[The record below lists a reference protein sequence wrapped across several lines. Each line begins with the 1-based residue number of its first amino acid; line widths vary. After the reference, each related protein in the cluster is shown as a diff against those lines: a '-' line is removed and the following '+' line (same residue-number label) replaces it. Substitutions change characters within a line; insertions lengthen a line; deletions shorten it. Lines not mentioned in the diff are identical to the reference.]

1 MVDTFDSVRVHL
13 KMSVANDR
21 VKEDAKAL
29 GVTAV
34 VLAAGSCDN
43 LLPLTNATPK
53 ALIKVG
59 HRSLICGTIDN
70 LVAAG
75 IYTIHIIVSVDDQK
89 CIEDH
94 VRSEFAA
101 EGTYG
106 TRNGGNDKL
115 DISLHPIV
123 DRDEL
128 ISTTTDVLRYA
139 SELMETDFMVV
150 PCDLFGTLNIR
161 GLVESHLSTK
171 RLCTVALLEEKSN
184 PQETKKTKQT
194 PDDQIAPGG
203 DPVKGWGYKYRVMAT
218 MDADNSQ
225 LLGIADLLTINS
237 GETYAVDKWTAR
249 RHPRCVIRNDL
260 YDAHIYV
267 FSKHIRAI
275 AELPCMEHT
284 SIRLDLI
291 PHIVKMQEVPDAATW
306 PSRETTSNGTQE
318 ERVYVKDIEQNDA
331 SDAMR
336 VFHYMDI
343 GDSTKCGRVNSLEA
357 LMNVNMQKAVEG
369 AQKQAGQAAQA
380 AGVKMRDVII
390 ATGCNIGEGTNARG
404 CVMGEN
410 VTIGKNCK
418 LSKCVIMND
427 VTLQDNVNLDR
438 CIIGQGATVSTKATL
453 KHVVVAP
460 DHTVPNNTRVER
472 DFLPSFID
480 Q

>member
-1 MVDTFDSVRVHL
+1 MVDTFDSVRVHM
-13 KMSVANDR
+13 KMSVDNERIAEPVN
-21 VKEDAKAL
+21 AL
-29 GVTAV
+29 SVPAV
-34 VLAAGSCDN
+34 VLAAGACDN

-75 IYTIHIIVSVDDQK
+75 IHNIHIIVSVDDQQ

-106 TRNGGNDKL
+106 TRNCGRDKL
-115 DISLHPIV
+115 DISIHAIV
-123 DRDEL
+123 DRDEQ

-139 SELMETDFMVV
+139 AERLETDFLVV
-150 PCDLFGTLNIR
+150 PCDLFGALNIR
-161 GLVESHLSTK
+161 GLVENHLSTK
-171 RLCTVALLEEKSN
+171 RLCTVALIEDKRN

-203 DPVKGWGYKYRVMAT
+203 DPVKGWGYKYRVMVT
-218 MDADNSQ
+218 MDTDNSQ
-225 LLGIADLLTINS
+225 LLGIADVLTLNS
-237 GETYAVDKWTAR
+237 GETYTVDKWTAR
-249 RHPRCVIRNDL
+249 RHPKCVIRNDL

-267 FSKHIRAI
+267 FSKHIRNI
-275 AELPCMEHT
+275 AELPCMAHT

-291 PHIVKMQEVPDAATW
+291 PHIVKMQEVPDAASW
-306 PSRETTSNGTQE
+306 PTREPTSNGAQE
-318 ERVYVKDIEQNDA
+318 ERVYVKDIERSDA
-331 SDAMR
+331 NDAMR

-343 GDSTKCGRVNSLEA
+343 GDSMKCGRVNSLEA
-357 LMNVNMQKAVEG
+357 LMNVNMQKAADG
-369 AQKQAGQAAQA
+369 AQKQAGQAALP

-438 CIIGQGATVSTKATL
+438 CIIGQGATVSSKATL